1 MTLLPLLFQKLGW
14 PEILLIA
21 GVILLVL
28 GPTQIPKLVKT
39 FKSTRKEIK
48 EAMKEDEE
56 EKKATVKKE
65 ETGAAEEA

>member
-39 FKSTRKEIK
+39 FKNTQIQSWRPEH
-48 EAMKEDEE
+48 
-56 EKKATVKKE
+56 
-65 ETGAAEEA
+65 

>member
-21 GVILLVL
+21 GVILLIL

-39 FKSTRKEIK
+39 FKNTRKEIK

-56 EKKATVKKE
+56 EKKASVKKE
-65 ETGAAEEA
+65 EASGAEEA

>member
-21 GVILLVL
+21 GVILLIL

-39 FKSTRKEIK
+39 FKNTRKEIK

-56 EKKATVKKE
+56 EKKASVKKE
-65 ETGAAEEA
+65 EAGAAEEA